1 MIILDEIESLPTQEC
16 LKMIQTLYELTLH
29 DDDLFHE
36 KEMSSSELE
45 GVLNGRKI

>member
-1 MIILDEIESLPTQEC
+1 MNLLDEIESLLTQEYP
-16 LKMIQTLYELTLH
+16 KMIQKLCELTLH

>member
-1 MIILDEIESLPTQEC
+1 MNLLDEIESFLNQEHP
-16 LKMIQTLYELTLH
+16 KIIQILYELTL
-29 DDDLFHE
+29 HE